1 MIESQVLSVCVP
13 VYRRS
18 QYIRGLI
25 DSIPSSVQVFVSD
38 NGGLVTAQVIPVGDN
53 VIFTMPSGTEV
64 VGPFEN
70 WNASLRNAKSD
81 WVLIPGD
88 DDEYV
93 PGAFDEIIFPALED
107 ASDAA
112 MIVFGHQ
119 EIDQW
124 GVGGRTWCPNF
135 TVVEEPDQAFD
146 KLKYGVE
153 ARMPSIA
160 FRLSTLRSVGGF
172 DESFKVTAGDSE
184 LIQRLAMSYKVLFVN
199 QIVSRY
205 RVWGGND
212 TSTYIK
218 SSAWHAEI
226 KYWMERLKSNLSNSS
241 LKISK
246 VKVLHIQ
253 HEVILRNY
261 IFSMVGCNGF
271 VRAFEVLLNGC
282 YPFMATPRA
291 HLTCALLLIK
301 SLVRKT

>member
-1 MIESQVLSVCVP
+1 MIESQSLSVCVP

-25 DSIPSSVQVFVSD
+25 DSIPSDVQVFVSD
-38 NGGLVTAQVIPVGDN
+38 NGGLVEPQVIPVGDN
-53 VIFTMPSGTEV
+53 VIFTMPAGAEI

-93 PGAFDEIIFPALED
+93 PGVFDKIIFPALED

-124 GVGGRTWCPNF
+124 GIGGRTWCPNF

-146 KLKYGVE
+146 KFKYGVD

-160 FRLSTLRSVGGF
+160 FRRSVLMLLGGF

-184 LIQRLAMSYKVLFVN
+184 LIQRLAMNYKVMFVN
-199 QIVSRY
+199 EIVSRY

-212 TSTYIK
+212 TSSYIK
-218 SSAWHAEI
+218 SPAWHAEI
-226 KYWMERLKSNLSNSS
+226 KHWVVKLKYNILRS
-241 LKISK
+241 KIRK
-246 VKVLHIQ
+246 NKAQITHIQ
-253 HEVILRNY
+253 HEIILQNY
-261 IFSMVGCNGF
+261 ISSIVGYRGGWGGKF
-271 VRAFEVLLNGC
+271 LILGG
-282 YPFMATPRA
+282 YPILARPRT
-291 HLTCALLLIK
+291 HLTFALLLIK
-301 SLVRKT
+301 SLVRKA